1 MASLLD
7 DFVVYGRPKR
17 HPSNVRFAF
26 LAQTRPSQTKTS
38 CSAVMWQRWLWNT
51 WGPSEESFDDRVGNI
66 KARLPAPLESNKC
79 FRARKA
85 KNETGV
91 NPLDLVH
98 NLLFFWKSSNIAIFF
113 LIFSQD
119 DRLRCKTAQYPT
131 NLLIRCTLNA
141 SKDSTVACRRC
152 SCWSWSRCPPWD
164 WLEI

>member
-51 WGPSEESFDDRVGNI
+51 WGPSAESFDDRVGNI

-98 NLLFFWKSSNIAIFF
+98 NLLFFWKSSNIANFFSSSPRTTVCAAKLHNIQPIFWF
-113 LIFSQD
+113 AAHWMH
-119 DRLRCKTAQYPT
+119 RR
-131 NLLIRCTLNA
+131 IRRWPAADVPAGVGWGARPET
-141 SKDSTVACRRC
+141 D
-152 SCWSWSRCPPWD
+152 
-164 WLEI
+164 